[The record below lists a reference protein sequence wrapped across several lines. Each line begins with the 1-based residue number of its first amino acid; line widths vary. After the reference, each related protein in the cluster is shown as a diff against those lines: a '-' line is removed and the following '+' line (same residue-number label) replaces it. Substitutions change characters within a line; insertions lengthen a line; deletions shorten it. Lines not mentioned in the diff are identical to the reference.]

1 MSVDSSEWKAMRD
14 LQGRPNYLVFIET
27 FVLSVIFVVSITG
40 NFLSCLIMHTNPRL
54 RTWHNLLL
62 LNLIFVDLIASF
74 LCVTPVF
81 AVLLRGNWFG
91 GEALCSFVAY
101 TSCLLLTVSII
112 TLAAISISRYFL
124 ITNLLRYMN
133 IFKKRNVA
141 WMLLGIWGLAAISA
155 FPPFIGWGRFI
166 FLPGNAMCFV
176 HFGSSLSYAAI
187 FTLLVIGPPVLVI
200 IITFVK
206 VRYAIKMKTRTK
218 PSSISVARGIA
229 SEDIYSART
238 LLSVV
243 FMVLLC
249 WSPVFLIFILAAVGI
264 EIPRQVSLLAT
275 YSISL
280 PLALKPIIYFYTK
293 KQFRAGLLGLARK
306 HAPFGKRKRRNRV
319 SNNSGDQRGA
329 NEQKNRSPGD
339 LNPQAFELEEPSKI

>member
-1 MSVDSSEWKAMRD
+1 MKD
-14 LQGRPNYLVFIET
+14 LQERPNYLVFIET
-27 FVLSVIFVVSITG
+27 FVLGVIFVVSMTG
-40 NFLSCLIMHTNPRL
+40 NILSCFIMYINPRL

-62 LNLIFVDLIASF
+62 LNLIFVDLLASF

-91 GEALCSFVAY
+91 GLALCSFVAY

-112 TLAAISISRYFL
+112 TLAAISVSRYFL
-124 ITNLLRYMN
+124 ITNVLRYMN
-133 IFKKRNVA
+133 IFKKRNVV

-155 FPPFIGWGRFI
+155 FPPLIGWGRFI

-176 HFGSSLSYAAI
+176 YFGSSLSYAAI

-200 IITFVK
+200 IIIFAK
-206 VRYAIKMKTRTK
+206 VRYAIKMKTRTN
-218 PSSISVARGIA
+218 PSSISAARGIA

-249 WSPVFLIFILAAVGI
+249 WSPVFLIFLLAAVGI
-264 EIPRQVSLLAT
+264 EMPRQVALLAT
-275 YSISL
+275 YSVFF
-280 PLALKPIIYFYTK
+280 PLALKPLIYFYTK
-293 KQFRAGLLGLARK
+293 KQFRSGFCGLARK
-306 HAPFGKRKRRNRV
+306 LAPFGKRKRRNRV
-319 SNNSGDQRGA
+319 SNKSK
-329 NEQKNRSPGD
+329 EQKNGALAD
-339 LNPQAFELEEPSKI
+339 LNSRAFELEKASQI

>member
-1 MSVDSSEWKAMRD
+1 MRD
-14 LQGRPNYLVFIET
+14 LQERPNYLVFIET
-27 FVLSVIFVVSITG
+27 FVLGVIFVVSMTG
-40 NFLSCLIMHTNPRL
+40 NIFSCFIMYINPRL

-62 LNLIFVDLIASF
+62 LNLILVDLLASF

-91 GEALCSFVAY
+91 GQALCSLVAY

-112 TLAAISISRYFL
+112 TLAAISLSRYFL
-124 ITNLLRYMN
+124 ITNVLRYMN

-155 FPPFIGWGRFI
+155 FPPLIGWGRFI

-176 HFGSSLSYAAI
+176 YFGSSLSYAAI

-200 IITFVK
+200 IITFAK
-206 VRYAIKMKTRTK
+206 VRYAIKMKTRTLT
-218 PSSISVARGIA
+218 PSSISAARGIA

-249 WSPVFLIFILAAVGI
+249 WSPVFLIFLLAAVGI
-264 EIPRQVSLLAT
+264 EMPREVALLAT
-275 YSISL
+275 YSVFF
-280 PLALKPIIYFYTK
+280 PLALKPLIYFYTK
-293 KQFRAGLLGLARK
+293 KQFRAGLFGLARK
-306 HAPFGKRKRRNRV
+306 LTPFGKRKRRNRV
-319 SNNSGDQRGA
+319 SNKPK
-329 NEQKNRSPGD
+329 EQKSRGLADRNT
-339 LNPQAFELEEPSKI
+339 QAFELEKASKI